1 MAIRPRPRSTR
12 LLVVTLVSVSLAIIT
27 LDYRGGTTGPLA
39 GLGRVA
45 KAAIAPMQEAVTS
58 VTRPVGNFFSG
69 VANLPSLAEENR
81 QLKEELAET
90 RAIAVGAQ
98 RDASENE
105 ELRDLLGLQDI
116 RGGVP
121 ALVIGNGVSNFD
133 WTITIDKG
141 ASDGIANDMPVV
153 AGSPEAARLVGKVID
168 VTADSAEVQLILDPD
183 HAAAAEIAGTPAV
196 GVIKGRGDQDLVM
209 EDVDPDLSEML
220 GGDDNVFTLGY
231 VVDGQP
237 GVYPSGLLIGQIS
250 RVAPEPNSLQLPIEI
265 RPAVDFTTLNAVL
278 VLQPTTRRDVAGSTT
293 P

>member
-69 VANLPSLAEENR
+69 VANLPSLADENR

>member
-1 MAIRPRPRSTR
+1 VAIRPRPRSTR
-12 LLVVTLVSVSLAIIT
+12 LLVVALVSVSLAIIT

-39 GLGRVA
+39 GLGRAA
-45 KAAIAPMQEAVTS
+45 KAAIAPMQEAVSS
-58 VTRPVGNFFSG
+58 VTRPIGNFFSG

-81 QLKEELAET
+81 RLKEELAEA

-98 RDASENE
+98 VDASENE

-141 ASDGIANDMPVV
+141 TSDGIAVDMPVI

-168 VTADSAEVQLILDPD
+168 VTSGSADVQLILDRE
-183 HAAAAEIAGTPAV
+183 HAVFAEIAGTPQTGLV
-196 GVIKGRGDQDLVM
+196 VGRGDQDLLM
-209 EDVDPDLSEML
+209 DVEPDAELE
-220 GGDDNVFTLGY
+220 GHEHVFTLGY

-237 GVYPSGLLIGQIS
+237 GIYPSGLLIGQVS
-250 RVAPEPNSLQLPIEI
+250 RVAPEPNSLSLPVEI
-265 RPAVDFTTLNAVL
+265 RPAVDFSTLNAVL
-278 VLQPTTRRDVAGSTT
+278 VLQPTTRRDVAEEVA

>member
-39 GLGRVA
+39 ALGRTA
-45 KAAIAPMQEAVTS
+45 KAAIAPMQEAVTT
-58 VTRPVGNFFSG
+58 VTRPIGNFFSG

-81 QLKEELAET
+81 QLKEELAEA
-90 RAIAVGAQ
+90 RAVAVGAQ

-141 ASDGIANDMPVV
+141 TSDGIAVDMPVI

-168 VTADSAEVQLILDPD
+168 VTSDSADVQLILDRE
-183 HAAAAEIAGTPAV
+183 HVAFAEIAETPQTGLV
-196 GVIKGRGDQDLVM
+196 VGRGDQDLLM
-209 EDVDPDLSEML
+209 DVDPDADLT
-220 GGDDNVFTLGY
+220 GDEHVFTLGY

-237 GVYPSGLLIGQIS
+237 GVYPSGLLVGQVS
-250 RVAPEPNSLQLPIEI
+250 RIAPESNSLSLSVEI
-265 RPAVDFTTLNAVL
+265 RPAVDFSTLNAVL
-278 VLQPTTRRDVAGSTT
+278 VLQPTTRREVAESGS